1 VVLSL
6 PMVVAL
12 KARHPGALVSFLAR
26 TYTRDLIK
34 NDPGVHSVLTSD
46 VDGVPK
52 PFWSLVRELRRSG
65 IDAAVVA
72 SPTLRMALLIRC
84 AGIPVRVGTGY
95 RWYSLLF
102 NRRVFE
108 HRKTAEKHESEY
120 NVSLL
125 GGLGLQIQS
134 TPLARLTIPDGAR
147 REAVRIRTS
156 KGFAEGDQIA
166 VLHPGSGG
174 SARDWSPENFGQL
187 AARLADMGVRVLV
200 TGGWNEKELV
210 TRVCRSSGLPLATSV
225 AEMDLLTL
233 AALLSTVSLFV
244 SNSTGPLH
252 IAAAVGVPVIAFY
265 PPIIQ
270 CSPRRWGPLAE
281 RKVIFEADAAKCPR
295 CHGGP
300 CQGNDCMDLITVEEV
315 AEAARGLLR
324 SDHHSRTGALTQ

>member
-1 VVLSL
+1 MQHLI
-6 PMVVAL
+6 
-12 KARHPGALVSFLAR
+12 RHAAKRLVR
-26 TYTRDLIK
+26 
-34 NDPGVHSVLTSD
+34 
-46 VDGVPK
+46 DGVR
-52 PFWSLVRELRRSG
+52 L
-65 IDAAVVA
+65 AADGVA
-72 SPTLRMALLIRC
+72 VGRTQLLIRC

-125 GGLGLQIQS
+125 GGLGLQSQS
-134 TPLARLTIPDGAR
+134 TPLAHLTIPDGAR

-156 KGFAEGDQIA
+156 KGFAEADQIA

-187 AARLADMGVRVLV
+187 GARLADMGMRVLV
-200 TGGWNEKELV
+200 TGGWGERELV
-210 TRVCRSSGLPLATSV
+210 ARACRASGLPLATSV

-295 CHGGP
+295 CHGGA
-300 CQGNDCMDLITVEEV
+300 CQGSDCMDLITVEEV

-324 SDHHSRTGALTQ
+324 LDHHSRTGALTQ